1 MLHLNLAF
9 IIGIA
14 ITTIVADLSNDT
26 PLINGHNK
34 PRSLVEATASTSKGA
49 GMPQLKG
56 LGDLSQWGIPGLDLL
71 GAGHAGA
78 GGKGAG
84 NGAPNGAGKGAANGA
99 GGLAALGELAAGGM
113 IGKPGQAQGVAELL
127 PALLTSLIPELIA
140 AAHGKKSKKTSATP
154 TSTMTITMPSPN
166 NPKATGVS
174 ASGSKSQSSKASGA
188 AAASKATPS
197 GNAAMSPLPMFT
209 LASATALAQTTA
221 APMITQFP
229 LGSQPQPTLG
239 PAGASL
245 PGAGIPLPAGAN
257 PMFIENR
264 TGRRLSSSAIAGI
277 AIGIPILVVIAITV
291 AIYALRAK
299 KDADPLRTNTSS
311 PEPMRNML
319 SPFLQPEPSM
329 ERAAANGTPFRV

>member
-1 MLHLNLAF
+1 MLHRNLAF
-9 IIGIA
+9 IIGVA
-14 ITTIVADLSNDT
+14 ITTIVADIPNDT
-26 PLINGHNK
+26 LLINELIK
-34 PRSLVEATASTSKGA
+34 PRSLVEATASTPKGA
-49 GMPQLKG
+49 GVPQLKG

-71 GAGHAGA
+71 GS
-78 GGKGAG
+78 GKGAG
-84 NGAPNGAGKGAANGA
+84 AGKGAGKGAPNGAANGA
-99 GGLAALGELAAGGM
+99 GGLAALGDLAAGGM

-127 PALLTSLIPELIA
+127 PLLLTSLIPELIA
-140 AAHGKKSKKTSATP
+140 AAHGKKTKKTSATP
-154 TSTMTITMPSPN
+154 TSTMTIMMPAPN
-166 NPKATGVS
+166 IPKATGSS
-174 ASGSKSQSSKASGA
+174 ASGGKSQSSKASGA

-229 LGSQPQPTLG
+229 LGSQPQPT
-239 PAGASL
+239 PETVGAPL
-245 PGAGIPLPAGAN
+245 PGAGVPLPAGAN
-257 PMFIENR
+257 PMFIENK

-291 AIYALRAK
+291 AIYSLRAK

-311 PEPMRNML
+311 PAPMRNML

-329 ERAAANGTPFRV
+329 ARAAANGTPFRV